1 MANTKEIKDRIN
13 SIQETQ
19 KITNAMYLI
28 SSTKLRKAR
37 RDLEAT
43 EPYFYGV
50 QRMMERLQ
58 RHLPDIHNLYLGTK
72 EEVPEEER
80 ITGFLVVTADK
91 GLAGSYNRDVLKL
104 TEEEMGKYPHT
115 RLFVVGE
122 IGRQYF
128 ESRGIKI
135 DETFHYTAQNPS
147 LHRARMIT
155 ARVLDEYQTGR
166 LHNLIVIYTEM
177 VNSMTVQPVMKQLL
191 PFLPPPIPEGAKAV
205 MQDVLNEEFVLY
217 PSAKAVINN
226 VVPNFIQGLIYSA
239 LVESFCSEQNARMM
253 AMQTAN
259 DSAGDLLHDL
269 SIEYNRVRQAAIT
282 QEITEVSSG
291 ARASAAARKA
301 RQERREAEMRAAAH
315 KEVIDK

>member
-1 MANTKEIKDRIN
+1 MANTKEIKDRIS

-37 RDLEAT
+37 RDLDAT
-43 EPYFYGV
+43 EPYFYGM

-72 EEVPEEER
+72 EEVAEEDQ

-104 TEEEMGKYPHT
+104 TEEEMKKYPHT

-128 ESRGIKI
+128 ESRAIKI

-155 ARVLDEYQTGR
+155 AKVLDEYQAGR
-166 LHNLIVIYTEM
+166 LHNLMVVYTEM

-191 PFLPPPIPEGAKAV
+191 PFLPPPIPEEAKEV
-205 MQDVLNEEFVLY
+205 MQDVLNEEFLLY

-226 VVPNFIQGLIYSA
+226 VVPNFVQGLIYSA

-291 ARASAAARKA
+291 AKASAAARKA
-301 RQERREAEMRAAAH
+301 RQARREAEQKAAKPTA
-315 KEVIDK
+315 

>member
-28 SSTKLRKAR
+28 SSTKLRKAK
-37 RDLEAT
+37 RDLSAT
-43 EPYFYGV
+43 EPYFYGM
-50 QRMMERLQ
+50 QRMMARLQ
-58 RHLPDIHNLYLGTK
+58 RHLPDVNNLYLGTK
-72 EEVPEEER
+72 EEVLPEDR
-80 ITGFLVVTADK
+80 ITGFLVITADK

-104 TEEEMGKYPHT
+104 TEEEMKKYPHT

-135 DETFHYTAQNPS
+135 DEQFRYTAQNPS

-155 ARVLDEYQTGR
+155 AKVLDEYQSGR
-166 LHNLIVIYTEM
+166 LHNLIVVYTEM
-177 VNSMTVQPVMKQLL
+177 VNSMTVQPVMEQLL
-191 PFLPPPIPEGAKAV
+191 PVLKQPLPEGAEGIL
-205 MQDVLNEEFVLY
+205 QDVVNEEFVLY
-217 PSAKAVINN
+217 PSAKAVLNN
-226 VVPNFIQGLIYSA
+226 VVPNFVQGLIYSA

-259 DSAGDLLHDL
+259 NSASDLLHDL

-291 ARASAAARKA
+291 AKASAAARKA
-301 RQERREAEMRAAAH
+301 RQARREAEMRAAGQ
-315 KEVIDK
+315 KEVTNE

>member
-37 RDLEAT
+37 RDLDAT
-43 EPYFYGV
+43 EPYFYGT
-50 QRMMERLQ
+50 QRVMARLQ

-80 ITGFLVVTADK
+80 VTGFLVVTADK

-128 ESRGIKI
+128 ESRSIKI

-155 ARVLDEYQTGR
+155 AKLLDEYQGGR

-191 PFLPPPIPEGAKAV
+191 PVLPQPLPEGAEAV
-205 MQDVLNEEFVLY
+205 MQDVVNEDFQLY

-226 VVPNFIQGLIYSA
+226 IIPNFVMGLIYSA

-291 ARASAAARKA
+291 AKASAAARKA
-301 RQERREAEMRAAAH
+301 RQQRREAEKRAAAH
-315 KEVIDK
+315 KEVINK